1 MCNLNAMVETS
12 TGLEITSVARWSDMS
27 PRIFRRSNGR
37 STAPKKKAVYH
48 DGVAVDGFEV
58 C

>member
-12 TGLEITSVARWSDMS
+12 IGSEVYTATPLERYE
-27 PRIFRRSNGR
+27 PRISRRSNGR

>member
-1 MCNLNAMVETS
+1 MSPGYLGGLMVE
-12 TGLEITSVARWSDMS
+12 V
-27 PRIFRRSNGR
+27 PP
-37 STAPKKKAVYH
+37 PKKKAVYH